1 VSEQVLPPGATPPGA
16 TPTEKPKGNPITRW
30 FKGQSTLGK
39 IRIIIVALVV
49 VIGGPIAIIAAQS
62 APSAANVG
70 DCMSGQTAETLKKVD
85 CTDASVAWTVVG
97 RLSDKT
103 EAEFDAQDDPCA
115 AFPTSETAYWEGKKG
130 EKGFLLCLAPKK

>member
-1 VSEQVLPPGATPPGA
+1 MDRAFPAVFSHPRP
-16 TPTEKPKGNPITRW
+16 R
-30 FKGQSTLGK
+30 SS
-39 IRIIIVALVV
+39 VALVV

-70 DCMSGQTAETLKKVD
+70 DCMSGQTAQTLKKVD

-103 EAEFDAQDDPCA
+103 EAEFDAEDDPCA

-130 EKGFLLCLAPKK
+130 EKGVLLCLAPKK

>member
-1 VSEQVLPPGATPPGA
+1 MSEQVLPPETS
-16 TPTEKPKGNPITRW
+16 PTEKPQGNAITRW

-39 IRIIIVALVV
+39 IRIIVVALAV

-62 APSAANVG
+62 APSAAKVG

-85 CTDASVAWTVVG
+85 CTDASAAWTVVG

-103 EAEFDAQDDPCA
+103 EAQFDAEDDPCSS
-115 AFPTSETAYWEGKKG
+115 FPTSETAYWEGKKG